1 MASNSTQLGC
11 ANTSYKYT
19 LSVNWSESETNIANN
34 TTKITA
40 NGSLSAS
47 NVGFDALYD
56 SYACHL
62 KLYWHDNNKNT
73 DTLFAT
79 SGAFTT
85 CGMGYGT
92 RSVSGS
98 ITVTHK
104 SDGSLSGYVKVYFDA
119 PTTSGGWSPSSSSCS
134 TGWTTCTTIARASS
148 ISGLSGNQLNS
159 GVSVTIDRK
168 SSSFTHKVEYKFVN
182 SGWTTVS
189 SNTATSCSFTPP
201 LALASQIPSAT
212 SGALTVR
219 VTTYNGS
226 TQIGSSVTKSI
237 NLSVPSTV
245 VPSISGLT
253 ATRIDNGV
261 PSSWGIYVKGISQV
275 KITASGASGSY
286 GSTISGY
293 SISGPGLYT
302 NSSSGTS
309 GQLSSTG
316 TQTYTCTV
324 TDSRGRKASKSVSI
338 TVVDYSYPSISMSV
352 ERCQSDGTKD
362 ASGTYLRVV
371 INYEIAS
378 VSGKNSIASKSCSCN
393 GVSNSSFASGT
404 AFVLAAN
411 CSIGSHYVV
420 NASIR
425 DALGRTASASAEVS
439 TAYRVLNV
447 NKNKDGVAIG
457 KFSEKSAFEVNMNSY
472 FYNDLQ
478 VKHGINCAS
487 LVAKNGVKCD
497 GIKSGSILR
506 YGNHFWGFN
515 NAPLWIKLGTWMNS
529 ADSETCKITVRT
541 GEGYNAGTNQNTEI
555 EIFIKNSWQN
565 SLSATGAFGG
575 TFIVKYNYNYSIS
588 VWLMAQS
595 HDVCD
600 VWVRIPYGYGNGDYL
615 FEGPGN
621 WLNSI
626 ESRPFDSNP
635 TSGVMQN
642 CKEMT
647 ADFKG
652 YPVGSIYLTW
662 DNNNPQN
669 FMGGTWVRMAEGRT
683 LIGQGQFTDKNKTTY
698 TFAEGETG
706 GEYKHKLTVAEMPS
720 HNHRQHV
727 AAGTGN
733 AAGYQRHDYNGEG
746 NSNLYDALH
755 DTQNRGG
762 DGYHNN
768 LQPYI
773 TVYFWRRTA

>member
-34 TTKITA
+34 TTKISA

-47 NVGFDALYD
+47 NVGFDAMYD

-62 KLYWHDNNKNT
+62 KLYWHDNNENT

-79 SGAFTT
+79 SSAFTT

-119 PTTSGGWSPSSSSCS
+119 PTTSGGWSPGSSSCS

-182 SGWTTVS
+182 SGWATAS
-189 SNTATSCSFTPP
+189 SNAATSCSFTPP
-201 LALASQIPSAT
+201 LSLASQIPSAT

-245 VPSISGLT
+245 VPNISGLT

-457 KFSEKSAFEVNMNSY
+457 KFSEKSAFEVNMDTFIYKGLSVGGGICAGNSSIIGY
-472 FYNDLQ
+472 PIY
-478 VKHGINCAS
+478 GAAGAAS
-487 LVAKNGVKCD
+487 WYK
-497 GIKSGSILR
+497 I
-506 YGNHFWGFN
+506 
-515 NAPLWIKLGTWMNS
+515 GTWTS
-529 ADSETCKITVRT
+529 GGDAHTCKITILT
-541 GEGYNAGTNQNTEI
+541 GSGYNGVDTQNTEI
-555 EIFIKNSWQN
+555 EVFIKDGWQSSPAPAN
-565 SLSATGAFGG
+565 AFAG
-575 TFIVKYNYNYSIS
+575 TYIVKYNYHNGIRFK
-588 VWLMAQS
+588 LLATS
-595 HDVCD
+595 HNVVD
-600 VWVRIPYGYGNGDYL
+600 VWVYFPWGYWDGGYMFEGYGSFIHGANTNQSSEPSYGTY
-615 FEGPGN
+615 N
-621 WLNSI
+621 AIINY
-626 ESRPFDSNP
+626 
-635 TSGVMQN
+635 
-642 CKEMT
+642 T

-652 YPVGSIYLTW
+652 YPVGSIYLSW
-662 DNNNPQN
+662 DNTNPQS
-669 FMGGTWVRMAEGRT
+669 FMGGTWVRMAEGRG
-683 LIGQGQFTDKNKTTY
+683 LFGIGYSTGKDGYKGQVGEHKEFGSWKHTITTD
-698 TFAEGETG
+698 
-706 GEYKHKLTVAEMPS
+706 EMPS
-720 HNHRQHV
+720 HSHNLAHMEAVRE
-727 AAGTGN
+727 AGGYGLTAGAVGFVDRAIVQGDYYNSKRYSTTTATGS
-733 AAGYQRHDYNGEG
+733 G
-746 NSNLYDALH
+746 NSFY
-755 DTQNRGG
+755 TVS
-762 DGYHNN
+762 
-768 LQPYI
+768 PYI
-773 TVYFWRRTA
+773 GIYVWRRTA